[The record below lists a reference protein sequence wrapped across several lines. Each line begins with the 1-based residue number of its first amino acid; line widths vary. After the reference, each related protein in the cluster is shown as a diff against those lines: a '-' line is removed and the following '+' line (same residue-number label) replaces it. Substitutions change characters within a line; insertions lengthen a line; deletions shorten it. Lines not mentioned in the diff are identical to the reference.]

1 MIKIFAKT
9 ASLGEQSLSSECDAD
24 HTMFQTVTVCLRTAM
39 VCADAEGAGAGA
51 GAGAGD
57 SFTALGSLWQYAV
70 RSPPCK
76 MIRKSFFRIIYI
88 MLNCIEQSLHGI
100 YLPQALL
107 IPAPAL
113 SPVLAIAQRH
123 LAHWLAS

>member
-24 HTMFQTVTVCLRTAM
+24 HTMFQTVTVCLRTAI
-39 VCADAEGAGAGA
+39 VSADAEGA

-57 SFTALGSLWQYAV
+57 SFTALGSLWQYAAK
-70 RSPPCK
+70 SPSCK

-88 MLNCIEQSLHGI
+88 MLNC
-100 YLPQALL
+100 
-107 IPAPAL
+107 
-113 SPVLAIAQRH
+113 V
-123 LAHWLAS
+123 

>member
-51 GAGAGD
+51 GAGADAGAGAGAGAGD
-57 SFTALGSLWQYAV
+57 SFTALGSLWQYAAK
-70 RSPPCK
+70 SPSCK

-88 MLNCIEQSLHGI
+88 MLNYIE
-100 YLPQALL
+100 
-107 IPAPAL
+107 
-113 SPVLAIAQRH
+113 
-123 LAHWLAS
+123 